1 MTNKKSPKIDSNQPI
16 VKAYQEIEQNSILNQ
31 VAFTYGNGQSY
42 YDLQNYVKELV
53 ENDLYID
60 KLSNNF
66 GVLISCLVTKAQTE
80 IATKA
85 LLTLNHEQKTLK
97 SINQVKTM
105 FYNVDLGQFNLLS
118 VYTSNFIELQILFL
132 GSNCL
137 QIMSNLIN
145 NQSEPDEALHYA
157 LNTKFVNSLAEV
169 HTIFNLDNL
178 EMYLKQALINLDDND
193 SYEQVI
199 SYLKQ
204 IAKQVIIKDIK
215 KHDSFY
221 HNYMLDN
228 LALVPIIVHLNI
240 SEILAKSPIEKTN
253 VYYPITSTERQ
264 KDDVRAVLQYLAK
277 QLT

>member
-1 MTNKKSPKIDSNQPI
+1 MTNKKLLKKDSNQPI
-16 VKAYQEIEQNSILNQ
+16 IKACQEIEQNSILNQ

-42 YDLQNYVKELV
+42 CALQNWVNELV

-85 LLTLNHEQKTLK
+85 LLALNKEQKTLK
-97 SINQVKTM
+97 SINQVRTM
-105 FYNVDLGQFNLLS
+105 FYSIDLGQFDLLS
-118 VYTSNFIELQILFL
+118 IYTSNFIESQILFL

-137 QIMSNLIN
+137 QTMSNFIN
-145 NQSEPDEALHYA
+145 NQPEPDGALHYA
-157 LNTKFVNSLAEV
+157 LKTTFVNSLAGI

-178 EMYLKQALINLDDND
+178 EIYLKQALINLDDSNSD
-193 SYEQVI
+193 EQVI

-204 IAKQVIIKDIK
+204 IARQAIIKNIK
-215 KHDSFY
+215 KHDSLY

-253 VYYPITSTERQ
+253 IYYPITRGERQ
-264 KDDVRAVLQYLAK
+264 KDDVNAVLQYLAK

>member
-1 MTNKKSPKIDSNQPI
+1 MANKKSPKIDSNQPI
-16 VKAYQEIEQNSILNQ
+16 VKAYQEIEQTSILNQ
-31 VAFTYGNGQSY
+31 VAFTYSNGQSY

-53 ENDLYID
+53 KNDLYID

-66 GVLISCLVTKAQTE
+66 GVLISCLVTKTQTE

-97 SINQVKTM
+97 NINQVKTM
-105 FYNVDLGQFNLLS
+105 FYNIDLGQFDLLS
-118 VYTSNFIELQILFL
+118 IYTSNFIEPQILFL

-137 QIMSNLIN
+137 QTMSNLIN
-145 NQSEPDEALHYA
+145 NQSEPYGTLHYA
-157 LNTKFVNSLAEV
+157 LNTTFVTSLAEV

-178 EMYLKQALINLDDND
+178 EIYLKQALINLDDNN

-221 HNYMLDN
+221 QNYMLDN
-228 LALVPIIVHLNI
+228 LTLEPIIVHLNI
-240 SEILAKSPIEKTN
+240 SEILAKSPIAKTN
-253 VYYPITSTERQ
+253 IYYPITSAERQ
-264 KDDVRAVLQYLAK
+264 KEDVNAVLQYLAK

>member
-1 MTNKKSPKIDSNQPI
+1 MANKKSPKIDSNQPI

-31 VAFTYGNGQSY
+31 VAFTYSNGQSY
-42 YDLQNYVKELV
+42 YDLQNWIKELV
-53 ENDLYID
+53 ENNLYID

-85 LLTLNHEQKTLK
+85 LLALNHEQKTLK
-97 SINQVKTM
+97 SINQVRTM
-105 FYNVDLGQFNLLS
+105 FYNIDLGQFDLLS
-118 VYTSNFIELQILFL
+118 IYTSNFIEPQILFL

-137 QIMSNLIN
+137 QTMSNLIN
-145 NQSEPDEALHYA
+145 NQSEPYGTLHYA
-157 LNTKFVNSLAEV
+157 LNTTFVTSLAEV

-178 EMYLKQALINLDDND
+178 EIYLKQALINLDDNN

-221 HNYMLDN
+221 QNYMLDN
-228 LALVPIIVHLNI
+228 LTLEPIIVHLNI
-240 SEILAKSPIEKTN
+240 SEILAKSPIAKTN
-253 VYYPITSTERQ
+253 IYYPITSAERQ
-264 KDDVRAVLQYLAK
+264 KEDVNAVLQYLVK